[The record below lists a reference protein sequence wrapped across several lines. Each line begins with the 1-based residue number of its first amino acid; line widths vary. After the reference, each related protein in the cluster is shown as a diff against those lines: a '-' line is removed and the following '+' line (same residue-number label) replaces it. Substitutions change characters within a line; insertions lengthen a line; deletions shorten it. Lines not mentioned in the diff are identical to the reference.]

1 MRSVKTLRAPVVL
14 GHRGIS
20 GTEPENSLVAFDV
33 CANNNII
40 VELDCATLS
49 DGNLGIMHDTTI
61 DRTSNGTGNPSSFT
75 TQQWQELYL
84 DPSTWLGAGYADT
97 QRLPLFSEV
106 CSLLK
111 NRAIICPEAKTGTGA
126 GAEIVKTLKR
136 FRIGTDQAIV
146 QSFSQS
152 ELTAAIASGY
162 QTMLNFWALSTATD
176 FATVAATGVKYI
188 GYGTTEAGNDARI
201 ANAKAAGLEVF
212 RYTMNRRTEL
222 ATELALGCIGVF
234 SDESIYI
241 TATAHLA
248 TRDTFA
254 NGKWMQGMIAN
265 RNERGKMLS
274 DGAGSYYWGYETT
287 VAAYFGALMGWA
299 CPLATPT
306 NFTLTFTAKH
316 ESLLSG
322 DTSRWYGAFICADD
336 DTEHKDLSPD
346 QVQGYQIIARQ
357 QGKLQIYKKAKG
369 VATALQSEV
378 SGAAFALGT
387 FTTITVVVTATTI
400 TATRSDTGQSVSI
413 TDSAYRG
420 GYFHLGRNGCS
431 AKFKD
436 VIIT

>member
-14 GHRGIS
+14 GHRGVS

-61 DRTSNGTGNPSSFT
+61 NRTSNGTGNPSSFT

-111 NRAIICPEAKTGTGA
+111 NRVIICPEAKTGTGA
-126 GAEIVKTLKR
+126 GTEIVKTLKR
-136 FRIGTDQAIV
+136 FRIGADEAIV

-152 ELTAAIASGY
+152 ELTTAIASGY
-162 QTMLNFWALSTATD
+162 QTMLNFGTLSTATD

-188 GYGTTEAGNDARI
+188 CYGTTEAGNDARI

-241 TATAHLA
+241 TATAPLA

-265 RNERGKMLS
+265 RNDRGKMLS
-274 DGAGSYYWGYETT
+274 DGAGSYYWGYDTS
-287 VAAYFGALMGWA
+287 VGAYYGSLMGWA
-299 CPLATPT
+299 CPMNPS
-306 NFTLTFTAKH
+306 FTLNFTAKH
-316 ESLLSG
+316 ESVLDIG
-322 DTSRWYGAFICADD
+322 RWYGAFICSDD
-336 DTEHKDLSPD
+336 DTEHKDLLTD

-369 VATALQSEV
+369 VGTVLQSEV
-378 SGAAFALGT
+378 SGAAFALDT
-387 FTTITVVVTATTI
+387 FATITIVVTATTI

-413 TDSAYRG
+413 TDNTYRG
-420 GYFHLGRNGCS
+420 GYMHMGKNGCS

>member
-14 GHRGIS
+14 GHRGVS

-61 DRTSNGTGNPSSFT
+61 NRTSNGTGNPSSFT

-111 NRAIICPEAKTGTGA
+111 NRAIICPEAKTGIGA

-162 QTMLNFWALSTATD
+162 QTMLNFGKLSTATD
-176 FATVAATGVKYI
+176 FATIAATGVKYI
-188 GYGTTEAGNDARI
+188 CYGTTEAGNDARI

-212 RYTMNRRTEL
+212 RYTMDRRTEL

-241 TATAHLA
+241 TATAPLA

-265 RNERGKMLS
+265 SQNRGKMLS
-274 DGAGSYYWGYETT
+274 DGAGSYYWGYDTL
-287 VAAYFGALMGWA
+287 VGGYYGSLMGWA
-299 CPLATPT
+299 CPMNPS
-306 NFTLTFTAKH
+306 FTLNFTAKH
-316 ESLLSG
+316 ESVVEI
-322 DTSRWYGAFICADD
+322 SRWYGAFICSDD
-336 DTEHKDLSPD
+336 DTEHKDLLTD

-369 VATALQSEV
+369 VGTVLQSEV
-378 SGAAFALGT
+378 SGAAFALDI
-387 FTTITVVVTATTI
+387 FVTITVVVTATTI

-436 VIIT
+436 IIIT

>member
-14 GHRGIS
+14 GHRGVS

-40 VELDCATLS
+40 VELDCAALS

-61 DRTSNGTGNPSSFT
+61 NRTSNGTGNPSSFT

-111 NRAIICPEAKTGTGA
+111 NRVIICPEAKTGTGA

-136 FRIGTDQAIV
+136 FRIGADEAIV

-152 ELTAAIASGY
+152 ELTTAIASGY
-162 QTMLNFWALSTATD
+162 QTMLNFGTLSTATD

-188 GYGTTEAGNDARI
+188 CYGTTEAGNDTRI

-234 SDESIYI
+234 SDEPIYI
-241 TATAHLA
+241 TSTAPLA

-265 RNERGKMLS
+265 TQNRGKMLS
-274 DGAGSYYWGYETT
+274 DGAGSYYWGYDTS
-287 VAAYFGALMGWA
+287 VGAYYGSLMGWA
-299 CPLATPT
+299 CPMNPS
-306 NFTLTFTAKH
+306 FTLNFTAKH
-316 ESLLSG
+316 ESVLDIG
-322 DTSRWYGAFICADD
+322 RWYGAFICSDD
-336 DTEHKDLSPD
+336 DTEHKDLLTD

-357 QGKLQIYKKAKG
+357 MGLLQIYKKAKG
-369 VATALQSEV
+369 VGTVLQSEV
-378 SGAAFALGT
+378 SGAAFALDT
-387 FTTITVVVTATTI
+387 FATITIVVTATTI

-413 TDSAYRG
+413 TDNTYRG
-420 GYFHLGRNGCS
+420 GYMHMGKNGCS

-436 VIIT
+436 IIIT

>member
-14 GHRGIS
+14 GHRGVS

-40 VELDCATLS
+40 VELDCTALS

-61 DRTSNGTGNPSSFT
+61 NRTSNGTGNPSSFT

-111 NRAIICPEAKTGTGA
+111 NRVIICPEAKTGTGA

-136 FRIGTDQAIV
+136 FRIGADEAIV

-152 ELTAAIASGY
+152 ELTTAIASGY
-162 QTMLNFWALSTATD
+162 QTMLNFGTLSTATD

-188 GYGTTEAGNDARI
+188 CYGTTEAGNDARI
-201 ANAKAAGLEVF
+201 ASAKAAGLEVF

-234 SDESIYI
+234 SDEPIYI
-241 TATAHLA
+241 TSTAPLA

-265 RNERGKMLS
+265 TQNRGKMLS
-274 DGAGSYYWGYETT
+274 DGAGSYYWGYDTS
-287 VAAYFGALMGWA
+287 VGAYYGSLMGWA
-299 CPLATPT
+299 CPMNPS
-306 NFTLTFTAKH
+306 FTLNFTAKH
-316 ESLLSG
+316 ESVLDIG
-322 DTSRWYGAFICADD
+322 RWYGAFICSDD
-336 DTEHKDLSPD
+336 DTEHKDLLTD

-357 QGKLQIYKKAKG
+357 MGLLQIYKKAKG
-369 VATALQSEV
+369 VGTVLQSEV
-378 SGAAFALGT
+378 SGAAFALDT
-387 FTTITVVVTATTI
+387 FATITIVVTATTI

-413 TDSAYRG
+413 TDNTYRG
-420 GYFHLGRNGCS
+420 GYMHMGKNGCS

-436 VIIT
+436 IIIT

>member
-14 GHRGIS
+14 GHRGVS

-61 DRTSNGTGNPSSFT
+61 NRTSDGTGNPSSFT

-84 DPSTWLGAGYADT
+84 DPSKWLGAGYADT

-111 NRAIICPEAKTGTGA
+111 NRVIICPEAKTGTGA
-126 GAEIVKTLKR
+126 GTEIVKTLKR
-136 FRIGTDQAIV
+136 FRIGADEAIV

-162 QTMLNFWALSTATD
+162 QTMLNFGTLSTATD

-188 GYGTTEAGNDARI
+188 CYGTTEAGNDARI

-234 SDESIYI
+234 SDEPIYI
-241 TATAHLA
+241 TSTAPLA

-265 RNERGKMLS
+265 TQNRGKMLS
-274 DGAGSYYWGYETT
+274 DGAGSYYWGYDTP
-287 VAAYFGALMGWA
+287 VGAYYGSLMGWA
-299 CPLATPT
+299 CPMNPS
-306 NFTLTFTAKH
+306 FTLNFTAKH
-316 ESLLSG
+316 ESVLDIG
-322 DTSRWYGAFICADD
+322 RWYGAFICSDD
-336 DTEHKDLSPD
+336 DTEHKDLLTD

-357 QGKLQIYKKAKG
+357 MGLLQIYKKAKG
-369 VATALQSEV
+369 VGTVLQSEV
-378 SGAAFALGT
+378 SGAAFALDI
-387 FTTITVVVTATTI
+387 FVTITVVVTATTI

-413 TDSAYRG
+413 TDNTYRG

-436 VIIT
+436 IIIT